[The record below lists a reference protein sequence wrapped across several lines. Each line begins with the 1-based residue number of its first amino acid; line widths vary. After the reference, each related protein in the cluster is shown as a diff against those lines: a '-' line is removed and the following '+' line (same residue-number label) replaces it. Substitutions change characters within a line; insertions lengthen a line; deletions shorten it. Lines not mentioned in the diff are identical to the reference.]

1 LTDGSRAVASVSGLS
16 SDREEDRR
24 GGSSPKLAALLAA
37 VWLTV
42 VFALVSLRAWEFY
55 AAGFDLG
62 VFVQAFRT
70 MILHGPFATIPM
82 LGQSFLE
89 DHFSPLALPLALLA
103 TSSALPYL
111 LLAVQTGMVA
121 LAGFFIWRIALRAGS
136 RRPLLHLL
144 GFLFAP
150 VVVGAVWN
158 DFHVSVLAAP
168 FLVLMLD
175 GLHTGADRRVL
186 WAGSAAALMRED
198 IAIVVLIL
206 ILVWRP
212 SRRVWP
218 VIILAG
224 LSAAG
229 GVLLGGPN
237 WFVESGTRYLAAS
250 GSPIRSALAVAWD
263 SGKLLPLILFIV
275 LPWLFLGRIGR
286 RSWLAAALLL
296 TPLAFL
302 DLPVLDHVGSHYY
315 LPLGIILAVGAARGG
330 ERFVDSFRL
339 VPGGAVVLALMV
351 GPLVSGVS
359 GYQRVPGWHVTEVAM
374 QDASSVATMHAWV
387 DSLALGESV
396 SAVNPLVPWI
406 EATDAVWV
414 WPSPLQNVA
423 LTGQP
428 QIPIVRA
435 DPSAQ
440 VTDVI
445 APIGEMLGLGPTGEQ
460 AGLPDRGFVRRSV
473 SPAGTYVWWQRVG
486 S

>member
-1 LTDGSRAVASVSGLS
+1 MTDGSRAVASVSGLS

-24 GGSSPKLAALLAA
+24 GGSSPKPAAVLTA
-37 VWLTV
+37 VWLIV
-42 VFALVSLRAWEFY
+42 VFVLVSLRAWEFY

-70 MILHGPFATIPM
+70 MILHGPLATVPM

-89 DHFSPLALPLALLA
+89 DHFSPLALPLMFLA
-103 TSSALPYL
+103 ASSALPYL

-150 VVVGAVWN
+150 VVVGAVWS

-198 IAIVVLIL
+198 IALVVLIL

-218 VIILAG
+218 LIILAG
-224 LSAAG
+224 LSVAA

-237 WFVESGTRYLAAS
+237 WFVESGTKYLAAS
-250 GSPIRSALAVAWD
+250 ASPIRSALAVAWD
-263 SGKLLPLILFIV
+263 SGRLLPLVLFIA
-275 LPWLFLGRIGR
+275 LPWVFLGRIGW
-286 RSWLAAALLL
+286 RSWLATTLLL
-296 TPLAFL
+296 TPLALL

-315 LPLGIILAVGAARGG
+315 LPLGIVLAVGAARGG
-330 ERFVDSFRL
+330 ERFVDSFRS

-359 GYQRVPGWHVTEVAM
+359 GYQGVPGWYVAKVAM
-374 QDASSVATMHAWV
+374 QETSSVASMHAWV
-387 DSLALGESV
+387 NSLALGESV
-396 SAVNPLVPWI
+396 SVVNPLVPWV
-406 EATDAVWV
+406 EADMGVWV
-414 WPSPLQNVA
+414 WPSPFVDFVFSERSSTA
-423 LTGQP
+423 
-428 QIPIVRA
+428 IVVA
-435 DPSAQ
+435 DPKARL
-440 VTDVI
+440 TDVI
-445 APIGEMLGLGPTGEQ
+445 APAKEDSEFGPTGGQ
-460 AGLPDRGFVRRSV
+460 AGLPERGFVRRSV
-473 SPAGTYVWWQRVG
+473 SPREAFVWWQRP
-486 S
+486 